1 MLFDETL
8 GIPTYLS
15 LCSGYD
21 GIGLGL
27 KRVIPNL
34 RTIAHV
40 EIEAYAIANLI
51 SKMEAG
57 QLDACPVFSDLKQ
70 FPFEQVR
77 GRVGILSAGFPC
89 QPFSSAGR
97 RQSTE
102 DPRHIYP
109 FIADGISICRPRYV
123 FLENVRGIVSAKTA
137 DGESVLKYVLGDLES
152 RGYETEWGLFSAE
165 ETGAPHQ
172 RIRCFIL
179 AKLPH
184 ACGKGLQGGKLGG
197 SCDEQVEGLQ
207 GTHESTSEL
216 HQVRHQ
222 QFPNSGNA
230 KGYSTIEGCIRQ
242 SLGNPTGERP
252 RGGRENCEGEQS
264 EVLGE
269 RLESDELGNAEHD
282 GSLATQD
289 GRSTCEEQEE
299 GRMQELEGGC
309 KQSQDELAN
318 GKHKRFGRRPA
329 SRSSGVDGEGSK
341 TTEEGQE
348 GDGLRGETEGC
359 CGESRELADSD
370 CDEPTKERGDNGEVL
385 EVSQVEGQ
393 ELSPTLLGG
402 ESTQGGELAH
412 PASREPRQSQARNGG
427 QDTGGGSEEELGDTC
442 IERCE
447 QDSALR
453 DKQQASGVEQI
464 GGNRGSEDTRW
475 PARPGEEQY
484 EWEEPRVTEAQCEL
498 GGAVDGTQHRVDR
511 LRLLGNGVVPQTAEL
526 AWKTLWKKMNK

>member
-179 AKLPH
+179 AYRDCEGSQGMLQDFGSQGRETEGRST
-184 ACGKGLQGGKLGG
+184 ARCGEH
-197 SCDEQVEGLQ
+197 S
-207 GTHESTSEL
+207 SE
-216 HQVRHQ
+216 

-252 RGGRENCEGEQS
+252 RGGSENCKGEQS

-269 RLESDELGNAEHD
+269 RLESDEWQQVSFSADCLGGDED
-282 GSLATQD
+282 ELGYECSICGQDYSECGCPGPTQD
-289 GRSTCEEQEE
+289 GYEYKEINGEMYAR
-299 GRMQELEGGC
+299 
-309 KQSQDELAN
+309 KELAN
-318 GKHKRFGRRPA
+318 
-329 SRSSGVDGEGSK
+329 
-341 TTEEGQE
+341 
-348 GDGLRGETEGC
+348 
-359 CGESRELADSD
+359 
-370 CDEPTKERGDNGEVL
+370 
-385 EVSQVEGQ
+385 
-393 ELSPTLLGG
+393 
-402 ESTQGGELAH
+402 

-427 QDTGGGSEEELGDTC
+427 QDTGG
-442 IERCE
+442 
-447 QDSALR
+447 
-453 DKQQASGVEQI
+453 
-464 GGNRGSEDTRW
+464 GSEDTRW

-484 EWEEPRVTEAQCEL
+484 EWEEPRVTEAQSEL
-498 GGAVDGTQHRVDR
+498 GGAVARTQHRVDR